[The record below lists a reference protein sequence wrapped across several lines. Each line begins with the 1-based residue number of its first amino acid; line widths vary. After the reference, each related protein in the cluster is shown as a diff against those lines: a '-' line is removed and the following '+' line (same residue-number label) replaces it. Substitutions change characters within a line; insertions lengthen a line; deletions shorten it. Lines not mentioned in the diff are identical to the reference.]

1 MGSRAT
7 MTLEGVKEVSTRMKE
22 NMPSSMLQ
30 RSAPCSLYYI
40 AEGKKA
46 KGGERRKEKGSK
58 RTKRSALVAQ
68 KAA

>member
-1 MGSRAT
+1 
-7 MTLEGVKEVSTRMKE
+7 
-22 NMPSSMLQ
+22 MLQ